1 MTLLDPSEK
10 SLLVSKNKSHG
21 KASPE
26 STDEGAQSSAHA
38 KKIALITAPGA
49 TRGCLR
55 HEGAIE
61 GQTNDGLMM
70 SNFDWLAALA
80 LLHRP
85 CNCPFPALA
94 LKLATTASAI
104 SRCDMCSGS
113 RFVRVCVAV
122 LDAFY

>member
-38 KKIALITAPGA
+38 KKIAAPGA

-70 SNFDWLAALA
+70 SNFD
-80 LLHRP
+80 
-85 CNCPFPALA
+85 
-94 LKLATTASAI
+94 
-104 SRCDMCSGS
+104 
-113 RFVRVCVAV
+113 
-122 LDAFY
+122 